1 MAESL
6 EPTEPENP
14 AEPRPSSTVVMLRDG
29 PEGMEVLLVRRNPS
43 IAFYGGAW
51 VFPGGKVDPEDI
63 DGDGVIS
70 EAELEIAARRAAVR
84 EVAEEAGLTIA
95 DADLAQWSHWTT
107 PVVRPKRFSTWF
119 YVCEGDDSEVEVDG
133 GEIHEHDWVTPVE
146 AFRRFEARE
155 IELGPPTWLTIR
167 TVAVHRDVASVLAH
181 ARATPPAIFA
191 PRVVLNPDGVP
202 VSLYGED
209 AAHPARDLAAPGARH
224 RLLMRPGAFVYERS
238 GF

>member
-1 MAESL
+1 MAETL
-6 EPTEPENP
+6 DPPEPENP
-14 AEPRPSSTVVMLRDG
+14 PEPRPSSTVVMLRDG
-29 PEGMEVLLVRRNPS
+29 TAGMEVLLVRRNPS

-51 VFPGGKVDPEDI
+51 VFPGGKVDPEDL

-70 EAELEIAARRAAVR
+70 GAELEIAARRAAVR

-95 DADLAQWSHWTT
+95 ESDLAQWSHWTT
-107 PVVRPKRFSTWF
+107 PVIRPKRFSTWF

-133 GEIHEHDWVTPVE
+133 GEIHDHDWVTAVE

-167 TVAVHRDVASVLAH
+167 SVAAHGDVASVLAH
-181 ARATPPAIFA
+181 ARATEPAVFA
-191 PRVVLNPDGVP
+191 PRVVLDGNGTP
-202 VSLYGED
+202 VSIYNED
-209 AAHPARDLAAPGARH
+209 AAHPTRHLAAPGARH
-224 RLLMRPGAFVYERS
+224 RLLMQPGAFVYERS

>member
-1 MAESL
+1 MAL
-6 EPTEPENP
+6 EPIEPDNP
-14 AEPRPSSTVVMLRDG
+14 PEPRPSSTVIMLRDG
-29 PEGMEVLLVRRNPS
+29 AAGMEVLLVRRNPS

-70 EAELEIAARRAAVR
+70 EAELEIASRRAAVR
-84 EVAEEAGLTIA
+84 EVAEEAGLTITER
-95 DADLAQWSHWTT
+95 DLAPWSHWTT

-119 YVCEGDDSEVEVDG
+119 YVCEGDDSDVEVDG
-133 GEIHEHDWVTPVE
+133 GEIHDHDWVTPSE

-167 TVAVHRDVASVLAH
+167 SVAAHGDVASVLAH
-181 ARATPPAIFA
+181 ARATAPVVFT
-191 PRVVLNPDGVP
+191 PRVVLDGDGTP
-202 VSLYGED
+202 VSIYGED
-209 AAHPARDLAAPGARH
+209 AAHPTRDLDAPGARH
-224 RLLMRPGAFVYERS
+224 RLLMEPGAYVYQRS